1 MNHKNSAPTNA
12 AQTIDRERIPAEDIE
27 TLTDFDRNKLPL
39 SGSYS
44 VRFTDRSIIVADRQ
58 RTGILGILK
67 MDSLTVAGFKSTL
80 KAIAFNNLRAPNTLS
95 TYVKR
100 IATTLRDCAIT
111 NFSPDSYPKI
121 VEQATIETNHAF
133 TSILNVWY
141 RLGYPGIDAATI
153 DVVNALK
160 APSSQGR
167 SRITSDDATEGWYT
181 TQEYEDL
188 IDTYWLDYE
197 SGKVSL
203 RDTTALLLVGQYGKR
218 GIQLANLKVCDFMS
232 CGETDGLSGKRIAFP
247 GAKDKVVEN
256 WFRGSKFEVH
266 PLGDDLWKLSMLQI
280 DNTVSFHEK
289 YFGRPLTEAERNELP
304 FFQTTVRR
312 LREKKIKTFK
322 TGQSSAMFHLGPQ
335 GISTLLKRPRGTTVI
350 SHRTGEPVRE
360 FAYRMRYTRARQLA
374 RLGVPRTTLQYWL
387 GHEGKTSVDHY
398 YDDPAEDARLLDIEM
413 QVILAPLAQAFY
425 GTLRDEESDAVRGD
439 DPSSRIELDGRYS
452 VGTCGEHGFC
462 SASVPI
468 PCYRCAKFQPW
479 VDAPHEEVLLRLIER
494 QEEENNIHLPS
505 KNRRILVPLQLDKD
519 IAAVKLVIKLCDARK
534 QELKSAADE
543 TKSYP
548 SDSARSS
555 NATNKP
561 KTSE

>member
-1 MNHKNSAPTNA
+1 
-12 AQTIDRERIPAEDIE
+12 
-27 TLTDFDRNKLPL
+27 
-39 SGSYS
+39 
-44 VRFTDRSIIVADRQ
+44 
-58 RTGILGILK
+58 
-67 MDSLTVAGFKSTL
+67 
-80 KAIAFNNLRAPNTLS
+80 
-95 TYVKR
+95 VKQV
-100 IATTLRDCAIT
+100 
-111 NFSPDSYPKI
+111 S
-121 VEQATIETNHAF
+121 IETNHAF

-167 SRITSDDATEGWYT
+167 SRITSDDATKGWYT
-181 TQEYEDL
+181 AQEYEDL

-197 SGKVSL
+197 SESVSL
-203 RDTTALLLVGQYGKR
+203 RDTSALLLLGQYGKR

-247 GAKDKVVEN
+247 GAKDRGAEK

-266 PLGDDLWKLSMLQI
+266 PLGDDLWNLSMLQI
-280 DNTVSFHEK
+280 DSTVSFHEK
-289 YFGRPLTEAERNELP
+289 YFGRPLNDAERNELP
-304 FFQTTVRR
+304 FLQTSLIR
-312 LREKKIKTFK
+312 LRERKIKTFK
-322 TGQSSAMFHLGPQ
+322 TVQSSAMLHFSPQ
-335 GISTLLKRPRGTTVI
+335 GISSLLKRLQGTKVI

-387 GHEGKTSVDHY
+387 GHAGNTSVDHY

-425 GTLRDEESDAVRGD
+425 GTLRDKESDAVRGD
-439 DPSSRIELDGRYS
+439 DPSSRIELDGRYN
-452 VGTCGEHGFC
+452 VGTCGDHGFC

-505 KNRRILVPLQLDKD
+505 KSRRILVPLQLDKD
-519 IAAVKLVIKLCDARK
+519 IAAVRLVIKLCDARK
-534 QELKSAADE
+534 QELKSTAVE
-543 TKSYP
+543 TKKRPHDSANS
-548 SDSARSS
+548 SDSK
-555 NATNKP
+555 TNP
-561 KTSE
+561 KTRK